1 MRRLIL
7 GAVALITGLLAAGGI
22 AMARRRGDRDE
33 ILELDPAPP
42 LGAGESGA
50 TTDASVEADFGPVG
64 EPAEAE
70 VAPEPKKRKPRVRRK
85 PAKPAVDVDGAE
97 GASGTTDETNDATIK
112 AERNAEAA
120 AKAEAAASAE
130 AAAIA
135 GATEGA
141 DAPVA
146 S

>member
-64 EPAEAE
+64 EPAGAVETP
-70 VAPEPKKRKPRVRRK
+70 PEPKKRKPRVRRK
-85 PAKPAVDVDGAE
+85 PAKTAAAAAGADGV
-97 GASGTTDETNDATIK
+97 SLTTDETTD
-112 AERNAEAA
+112 AERNAESA

-135 GATEGA
+135 GTTEGA

>member
-64 EPAEAE
+64 EPAEAVE
-70 VAPEPKKRKPRVRRK
+70 TPPEPKKRKPRVRRK
-85 PAKPAVDVDGAE
+85 PAKTAAAAAGADGV
-97 GASGTTDETNDATIK
+97 SLTTDETTD
-112 AERNAEAA
+112 AERNAESA

-135 GATEGA
+135 GTTEGA